1 MPENSGGIIPLD
13 WQALVDEAKR
23 RRKAEKLTQKE
34 HAALAGVSIPT
45 MISFERGE
53 ETLTLG
59 KAFDILRVVGL
70 VRETDRSGVQANFVK
85 EAFARW
91 RRLTAKLSE
100 DSPGRFADGWYRID
114 YELVGD
120 LRDVSL
126 TELEEFLAKAKV
138 RHTGWAMFWIPTRP
152 EITPREID
160 GTLECWHAP
169 NEIDKER
176 MFDDPAHCDFWR
188 AAPEGRMFLM
198 RGYQEDSVETF
209 PPRTIFDTTLVI
221 WRLSEALLHANRM
234 ALLMRRSEGDEITVK
249 LRAMYTGL
257 TGRILRSWANP
268 QWDPVIDR
276 QPARSDEC
284 VVETITPAT
293 SIEDRLAHLVFPLVT
308 SIYERFGVTGIPF
321 EAIEREVRRFRQSR
335 V

>member
-1 MPENSGGIIPLD
+1 MSENIARITALNWP
-13 WQALVDEAKR
+13 ALVNEAKR
-23 RRKAEKLTQKE
+23 RRKAERLTQKE

-45 MISFERGE
+45 MIAFERGE
-53 ETLTLG
+53 ETLTLR

-70 VRETDRSGVQANFVK
+70 VQEENATGAQAAFVAD
-85 EAFARW
+85 AFTRW
-91 RRLTAKLSE
+91 RELKEKLPE
-100 DSPGRFADGWYRID
+100 DSPGRFSDGWYRID

-126 TELEEFLAKAKV
+126 VELEELLTKAKV
-138 RHTGWAMFWIPTRP
+138 RHTGWAMFWIPTRS
-152 EITPREID
+152 EIAPREVD

-169 NEIDKER
+169 SEVDDQR
-176 MFDDPAHCDFWR
+176 VFDDPAHCDFWR
-188 AAPEGRMFLM
+188 AAPEGRMFLI
-198 RGYQEDSVETF
+198 RGYQEDSAETF

-234 ALLMRRSEGDEITVK
+234 AQLMRRSEGDEITVK

-257 TGRILRSWANP
+257 SGRILRSWANP
-268 QWDPVIDR
+268 QWDPIIDR

-284 VVETITPAT
+284 VVETIAPAS
-293 SIEDRLAHLVFPLVT
+293 SIEGQLAQLVFPLVT

-321 EAIEREVRRFRQSR
+321 EAVEREIGRFRQSR

>member
-1 MPENSGGIIPLD
+1 MPENFGGINPLD

-70 VRETDRSGVQANFVK
+70 IRETDRSGAQAKFVK

-91 RRLTAKLSE
+91 RSLTAKLPK

-126 TELEEFLAKAKV
+126 TELEKLLAGAKV
-138 RHTGWAMFWIPTRP
+138 KHTGWAMFWIPTRSG
-152 EITPREID
+152 IAPREVD

-169 NEIDKER
+169 SEIDEER

-198 RGYQEDSVETF
+198 RGYQEDSAETF
-209 PPRTIFDTTLVI
+209 SPRTIFDTTLVI
-221 WRLSEALLHANRM
+221 WRLSEALLHAARM
-234 ALLMRRSEGDEITVK
+234 ARLMRKSEADEVTVK
-249 LRAMYTGL
+249 LSAMYTGL
-257 TGRILRSWANP
+257 TGRILKSWANP
-268 QWDPVIDR
+268 QWDPVVDR

-284 VVETITPAT
+284 VVETIAPANA
-293 SIEDRLAHLVFPLVT
+293 IEDRLAQLVFPLVT
-308 SIYERFGVTGIPF
+308 SIYERFGVAGIPF
-321 EAIEREVRRFRQSR
+321 ESVAREIARFRQSR
-335 V
+335 I